1 MTRVVS
7 QAWVALAL
15 AALMF
20 GGLGCSGGK
29 DPKIPGDELGTYA
42 VVSTLQTSTCGPG
55 ALGSKDLWQFQV
67 KLSQEGHDLYWLNGA
82 EAIAGDLAADGVSFG
97 FDSHVVVNAI
107 AAGKGQPGCAISRID
122 TGSGRLSSSAPPVES
137 FEGTLRYGFQP
148 LAGSDCTPLMAVEGG
163 FHTLPCEMTYAM
175 TASRKP
181 D

>member
-1 MTRVVS
+1 MS

-122 TGSGRLSSSAPPVES
+122 TGSGRLSSSAPGRE
-137 FEGTLRYGFQP
+137 LRGH
-148 LAGSDCTPLMAVEGG
+148 TPLWVPAFGG
-163 FHTLPCEMTYAM
+163 LRLHTPHGRRRWFPHPALRDDLRHDGQSQAGL
-175 TASRKP
+175 S
-181 D
+181 